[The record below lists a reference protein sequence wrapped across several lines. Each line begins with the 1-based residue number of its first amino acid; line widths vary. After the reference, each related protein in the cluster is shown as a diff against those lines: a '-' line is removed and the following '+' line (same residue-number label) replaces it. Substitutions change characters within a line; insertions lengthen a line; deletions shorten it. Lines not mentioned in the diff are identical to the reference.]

1 MPGGIGARVK
11 AALPPGLRRWLGA
24 GLRIVRRGT
33 SGPGGPFANMRRL
46 TPISRRFGSDR
57 GLPIDRHWIDG
68 FLQEQAGCIR
78 GRVLEFGDDRYTC
91 RFGSGRVDF
100 GDVLHP
106 TEGRPGVTIV
116 ADLVDGEGIPSEAFD
131 CIICTHTLQYIY
143 EVSRAMATL
152 HRALKPGGALL
163 MTVPGISP
171 VCRIE
176 EERWGE
182 YWRFT
187 TGSVRRLLEEVFP
200 ASAVTVKGYGN
211 VLAAIAFL
219 HGLAAEELQEDELGY
234 CDPDY
239 ELVVVARAT
248 KPAE

>member
-11 AALPPGLRRWLGA
+11 AALPSGLRRWLGA
-24 GLRIVRRGT
+24 GLRIVRRGA

-68 FLQEQAGCIR
+68 FLQQHAGCIR
-78 GRVLEFGDDRYTC
+78 GRVLEFGDDRYTR
-91 RFGSGRVDF
+91 RFGLGNVEAS
-100 GDVLHP
+100 DVLHP

-116 ADLVDGEGIPSEAFD
+116 ANLVDGEGIPSGAFD

-143 EVSRAMATL
+143 QVSRAIATL
-152 HRALKPGGALL
+152 DRALKPGGVLL
-163 MTVPGISP
+163 LTVPGISP

-187 TGSVRRLLEEVFP
+187 TGSVQRLLEERFP
-200 ASAVTVKGYGN
+200 ASAIEVNGYGN

-219 HGLAAEELQEDELGY
+219 HGLAAEELRQDELA
-234 CDPDY
+234 CSDPDY
-239 ELVVVARAT
+239 ELVVAAHATRPAR
-248 KPAE
+248 